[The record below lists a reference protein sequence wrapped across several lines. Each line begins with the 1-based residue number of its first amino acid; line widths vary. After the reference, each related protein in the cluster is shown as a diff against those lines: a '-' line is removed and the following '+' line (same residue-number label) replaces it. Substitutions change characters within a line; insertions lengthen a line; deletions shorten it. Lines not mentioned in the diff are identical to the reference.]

1 MSNDRINRG
10 KRLEWSY
17 TDVSEKKKNIV
28 NISILYYNY
37 NYYNIIIVYFHFIE
51 DKEYS
56 KWHVQ
61 DIRTSHKDLALRKR
75 SRREKS
81 ICEYLWC
88 NDYKE

>member
-1 MSNDRINRG
+1 MIELIEENVWNDHT
-10 KRLEWSY
+10 LTY
-17 TDVSEKKKNIV
+17 LKKKNIV

-81 ICEYLWC
+81 IREYL
-88 NDYKE
+88 